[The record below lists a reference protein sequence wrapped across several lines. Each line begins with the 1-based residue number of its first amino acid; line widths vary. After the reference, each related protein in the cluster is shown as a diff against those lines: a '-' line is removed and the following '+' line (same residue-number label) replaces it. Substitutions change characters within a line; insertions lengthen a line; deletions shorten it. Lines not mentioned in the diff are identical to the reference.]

1 MRLALQ
7 ATFDDLDGTT
17 DESRRRRARCERELE
32 QNRRSGAFYRKLRSV
47 VDDPNVKAPEVFARE
62 SFPDPNVVAEY
73 LDYRSESEE
82 VAAEYE
88 RVCWDSPEALAEVG
102 DCYDILVN
110 DLPKPI
116 VAPKNCRRRLY
127 YVAWEDA
134 AQPNGNEAAARDL
147 KQDAPM
153 TDESPLD
160 ASNADFENE
169 KTPKS
174 SVKKEEK
181 RKSKKA
187 IKSATEPPKYESDVQ
202 RTMRKER
209 SVKRRLR
216 GYAVN
221 AVTLLCVL
229 SFGVWALNKARNER
243 RSETFQLATEQ
254 TNETNLQENTVPNVA
269 DSTIAKPTVARSN
282 YFDEQGRSGAD
293 FERNEFPRVADLRG
307 ENDAELD
314 ADARSEST
322 PIWNERTEALGESN
336 NDFLAITHVDETPTD
351 ASIPG
356 VSVTSGFADYDSN
369 LGSSSDVSETTDP
382 QLSKRKQ
389 ERAGLHRGLNGTR
402 GRSVEI
408 PPQNNDVFAPSQRY

>member
-32 QNRRSGAFYRKLRSV
+32 QNRRSVAFYRKLSSV

-110 DLPKPI
+110 DLPKQI

-127 YVAWEDA
+127 YVAWEESA
-134 AQPNGNEAAARDL
+134 RPNQNEAEARDM
-147 KQDAPM
+147 KQDARANV
-153 TDESPLD
+153 ELSL
-160 ASNADFENE
+160 NATNVDFEDE
-169 KTPKS
+169 KTQKS
-174 SVKKEEK
+174 FVEIKEK
-181 RKSKKA
+181 RKNKKA
-187 IKSATEPPKYESDVQ
+187 VKDVAPSPKFESDVQ
-202 RTMRKER
+202 RTMRRER

-216 GYAVN
+216 SYAVN
-221 AVTLLCVL
+221 AITLLCVL
-229 SFGVWALNKARNER
+229 SFGVWALSKARNER
-243 RSETFQLATEQ
+243 RSETFQIATER
-254 TNETNLQENTVPNVA
+254 TDEANIQENSVPNDVGA
-269 DSTIAKPTVARSN
+269 SIDKQIDKQTVARS
-282 YFDEQGRSGAD
+282 DADVEQ
-293 FERNEFPRVADLRG
+293 NEFPRVADLRFRDG
-307 ENDAELD
+307 ADFGSETNLGASPNWDAKTETLDKSND
-314 ADARSEST
+314 
-322 PIWNERTEALGESN
+322 
-336 NDFLAITHVDETPTD
+336 DFLAITHVDEEPTD

-356 VSVTSGFADYDSN
+356 VSVTSDFAEFDSN
-369 LGSSSDVSETTDP
+369 PISSFDAPNTTDE
-382 QLSKRKQ
+382 QSFKRKQ
-389 ERAGLHRGLNGTR
+389 ERVGLRGGLNGTR

-408 PPQNNDVFAPSQRY
+408 PSQNNDVFASPQRY